1 MLYVGFGITGEMALT
16 LFGLVNDN
24 RSDTEKFKFIDKE
37 LASVGL
43 VLVHIR
49 KGICILGL
57 EVKQIHIHADDYL
70 SVDDG
75 IRCILDAKKK
85 VTAGIKKLQLDM
97 SDIEI
102 QKMEEDPIHVSHP
115 EPYLISV

>member
-1 MLYVGFGITGEMALT
+1 MLYVGFGITGDMALK
-16 LFGLVNDN
+16 LFDVDDL
-24 RSDTEKFKFIDKE
+24 RSDTEKFKFIDKK

-49 KGICILGL
+49 KGVCILGS
-57 EVKQIHIHADDYL
+57 EVEQIHIHAAEYL

-75 IRCILDAKKK
+75 LRCILDAKKK
-85 VTAGIKKLQLDM
+85 VTTGIEKLQLDM
-97 SDIEI
+97 SDFEI
-102 QKMEEDPIHVSHP
+102 QKMEEDPIRVSRP